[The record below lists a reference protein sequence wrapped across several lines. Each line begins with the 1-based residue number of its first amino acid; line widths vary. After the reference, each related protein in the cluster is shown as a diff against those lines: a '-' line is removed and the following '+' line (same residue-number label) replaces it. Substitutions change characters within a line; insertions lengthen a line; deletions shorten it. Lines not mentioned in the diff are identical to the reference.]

1 MSIAETGEVVFTVE
15 GAAGIVTLNRPKALN
30 ALNRDMCAAIDG
42 ALIGWAQDDKIA
54 AVIVRSASERAFCA
68 GGDVRAV
75 HDDGIAWKQGKG
87 EGRILREMF
96 RNEYRMNRRIKTF
109 PKPYIALIDGITMGG
124 GAGLAIHG
132 SHIAATERTLF
143 AMPETGIGLFP
154 DIGAS
159 FVLPRLAGE
168 AGTYLA
174 LTGARIEAPDL
185 MDLGLAT
192 HAVASCDIPHIIADI
207 VEQGGA
213 RQQIEAILLRYATP
227 REAGTLTPHR
237 PVIDRCFAYD
247 RVEDILAALDSDG
260 GVFAAATAATI
271 RTMSPTSLKVTL
283 MEMRRGRAMDFDDCM
298 RMEYRLS
305 QSILS
310 GHDFYEGIRAQ
321 LIDKD
326 RNPKWR
332 PASLD
337 AIDDA
342 AIDRYLLPPQGGD
355 LIFTD

>member
-1 MSIAETGEVVFTVE
+1 MSIAETDEVVFTVE

-30 ALNRDMCAAIDG
+30 ALNRDMCAAIDR

-75 HDDGIAWKQGKG
+75 HDDGLAWKQGRG
-87 EGRILREMF
+87 EGRIVREMF

-132 SHIAATERTLF
+132 SHIVATERTLF

-174 LTGARIEAPDL
+174 LTGARIGAPDL

-192 HAVASCDIPHIIADI
+192 HAVASRDIPRIIADI
-207 VEQGGA
+207 VERA
-213 RQQIEAILLRYATP
+213 PQIDAILAPYAKP
-227 REAGTLTPHR
+227 CEAGALTPHR

-247 RVEDILAALDSDG
+247 RVEDILTALDRDG
-260 GVFAAATAATI
+260 GAFATATAAAI
-271 RTMSPTSLKVTL
+271 RAMSPTSLKIAL
-283 MEMRRGRAMDFDDCM
+283 MEMRRGRAIDFDACM

-305 QSILS
+305 QSILAD
-310 GHDFYEGIRAQ
+310 HDFYEGIRAQ

-332 PASLD
+332 PATLD
-337 AIDDA
+337 AISDGD
-342 AIDRYLLPPQGGD
+342 IDRYFLPPPDGD
-355 LIFTD
+355 LTFAE